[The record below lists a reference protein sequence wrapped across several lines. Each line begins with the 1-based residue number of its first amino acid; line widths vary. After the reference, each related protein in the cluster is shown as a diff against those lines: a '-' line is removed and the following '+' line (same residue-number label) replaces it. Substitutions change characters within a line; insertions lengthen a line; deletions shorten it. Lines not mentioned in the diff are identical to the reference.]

1 MTEVSSIPSIS
12 SGWSSNSLAPT
23 ANDQSLDKDAFLKL
37 LVAQL
42 KYQDPSNPTDSAQF
56 MAQTAQ
62 FTLVEKFEQNA
73 AVTQSLLD
81 NSRSQTAVSLVGQ
94 TVTYTDDSNASHT
107 GLVSSVSMES
117 GEPIL
122 TIGDEKIRLD
132 AVTNVGAAPTT

>member
-1 MTEVSSIPSIS
+1 MTEVTSIPSMS
-12 SGWSSNSLAPT
+12 TGWSSNATAPSST
-23 ANDQSLDKDAFLKL
+23 GQSLDKDAFLKL

-62 FTLVEKFEQNA
+62 FTLVEKFEQTA
-73 AVTQSLLD
+73 AMTQSLLD

-94 TVTYTDDSNASHT
+94 TVTYTGDDGKART
-107 GLVSSVSMES
+107 GLVASVSMES
-117 GEPIL
+117 GEPVL

-132 AVTNVGAAPTT
+132 AVTNVGAAATT